1 MDAAPKRMTMSE
13 AAEILGEHFAMISRD
28 ANRILQ
34 HLDLP
39 TESKVLDVGTGM
51 GWFAIV
57 LALNG
62 YTVLTGE
69 PGSDDSIYAKQD
81 WQGNAQKVGV
91 ADRISFQAFSASDLP
106 FEDASFDAIFFF
118 GVLHHVEENLRT
130 QVLKEAFRTV
140 TSDGVVAVIEPTKH
154 TVDQLRE
161 RDGSHPDPASP
172 LSYATGLPVDS
183 TVIEVDR
190 FEATILRKRQD

>member
-1 MDAAPKRMTMSE
+1 MDAAPERMTMSE
-13 AAEILGEHFAMISRD
+13 AAEILGDHFAMISRD
-28 ANRILQ
+28 ANRILE

-62 YTVLTGE
+62 FTVLTGE

-106 FEDASFDAIFFF
+106 FDDAAFDAIFFF
-118 GVLHHVEENLRT
+118 GVLHHVEEELRT

-140 TSDGVVAVIEPTKH
+140 TPEGVVAFIEPTKQ
-154 TVDQLRE
+154 TPGVRRE
-161 RDGSHPDPASP
+161 SRGRNRRR
-172 LSYATGLPVDS
+172 G
-183 TVIEVDR
+183 
-190 FEATILRKRQD
+190 